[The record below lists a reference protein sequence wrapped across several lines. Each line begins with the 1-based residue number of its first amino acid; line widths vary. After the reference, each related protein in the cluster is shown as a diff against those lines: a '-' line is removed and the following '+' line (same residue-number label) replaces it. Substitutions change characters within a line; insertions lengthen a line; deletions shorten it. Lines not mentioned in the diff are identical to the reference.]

1 MEEREG
7 FEPSR
12 RYRQLIFETSAL
24 NHSATSPLGLEK
36 VLCAHTLYKRNLSSI
51 LIKKEFFM
59 YRLLILLFP
68 MILHSEDVSQK
79 KIAEI
84 SVEDLTNIVRM
95 IVQEA
100 MTNCTVTGEM
110 NGRAKLNLDVE
121 GEVVARLE
129 CFFEEEAVL
138 TEEEPLVEDD

>member
-1 MEEREG
+1 M
-7 FEPSR
+7 
-12 RYRQLIFETSAL
+12 
-24 NHSATSPLGLEK
+24 H
-36 VLCAHTLYKRNLSSI
+36 
-51 LIKKEFFM
+51 
-59 YRLLILLFP
+59 RLLILLFP
-68 MILHSEDVSQK
+68 MLLHSEDLGEK

-129 CFFEEEAVL
+129 CFFEEDEVL
-138 TEEEPLVEDD
+138 TEEEPSAEEG

>member
-1 MEEREG
+1 
-7 FEPSR
+7 
-12 RYRQLIFETSAL
+12 
-24 NHSATSPLGLEK
+24 
-36 VLCAHTLYKRNLSSI
+36 
-51 LIKKEFFM
+51 M
-59 YRLLILLFP
+59 YRLLILLVS
-68 MILHSEDVSQK
+68 MTLHSEDVSEK

-129 CFFEEEAVL
+129 CFFDEEEVL
-138 TEEEPLVEDD
+138 TEVESSTEED

>member
-1 MEEREG
+1 M
-7 FEPSR
+7 
-12 RYRQLIFETSAL
+12 
-24 NHSATSPLGLEK
+24 H
-36 VLCAHTLYKRNLSSI
+36 
-51 LIKKEFFM
+51 
-59 YRLLILLFP
+59 RLLILLFP
-68 MILHSEDVSQK
+68 MLLHSEDVGEK

-110 NGRAKLNLDVE
+110 KGRAKLNLDVE

-129 CFFEEEAVL
+129 CVFD
-138 TEEEPLVEDD
+138 EEEPIAEEE

>member
-1 MEEREG
+1 M
-7 FEPSR
+7 
-12 RYRQLIFETSAL
+12 
-24 NHSATSPLGLEK
+24 H
-36 VLCAHTLYKRNLSSI
+36 
-51 LIKKEFFM
+51 
-59 YRLLILLFP
+59 RLLILLFP
-68 MILHSEDVSQK
+68 MLLHSEDLGEK

-129 CFFEEEAVL
+129 CFFEEDEVL
-138 TEEEPLVEDD
+138 TEEEPLAEEG

>member
-24 NHSATSPLGLEK
+24 NHSATSPLGAFLESECEDYK
-36 VLCAHTLYKRNLSSI
+36 HIPYIQVQTAILSIAFFSKLDKELY
-51 LIKKEFFM
+51 M
-59 YRLLILLFP
+59 HRLLILLFP
-68 MILHSEDVSQK
+68 MLLHSEDVSEK

-110 NGRAKLNLDVE
+110 KGRAKLNLDVE
-121 GEVVARLE
+121 GEVS
-129 CFFEEEAVL
+129 C
-138 TEEEPLVEDD
+138 

>member
-1 MEEREG
+1 M
-7 FEPSR
+7 F
-12 RYRQLIFETSAL
+12 
-24 NHSATSPLGLEK
+24 
-36 VLCAHTLYKRNLSSI
+36 
-51 LIKKEFFM
+51 
-59 YRLLILLFP
+59 RLLILLVP
-68 MILHSEDVSQK
+68 MTLNSEDVSQK

-129 CFFEEEAVL
+129 CIFDEEKVL
-138 TEEEPLVEDD
+138 TEDEPLAEED

>member
-1 MEEREG
+1 M
-7 FEPSR
+7 F
-12 RYRQLIFETSAL
+12 
-24 NHSATSPLGLEK
+24 
-36 VLCAHTLYKRNLSSI
+36 
-51 LIKKEFFM
+51 
-59 YRLLILLFP
+59 RLLILLVP
-68 MILHSEDVSQK
+68 MTLQSEDVSQK

-129 CFFEEEAVL
+129 CFFEEEEVS
-138 TEEEPLVEDD
+138 TEEEPSAEED